1 MNDAGARRFAE
12 MPMDEGSNA
21 VAEKKQ
27 RLSIMALS
35 VSVSTILMVFK
46 FYSYWLTGSSA
57 ILSDALESII
67 NVVASGFALWSVLLA
82 SRPPDV
88 DHPYGHGKIEFFS
101 VGFEGALIVLAAGGI
116 FWAAL
121 PRIIAPR
128 ALPKL
133 DFGLLILLG
142 TALVN
147 LWLGKTLVR
156 TGERTRSMAISAD
169 GKHILTDV
177 YTTAGVLV
185 GLFLVR
191 QTGWYFLDGAVAC
204 VVAANILFIGARL
217 VFESSSRLMDASDPE
232 LLDQIS
238 AIIAQNRKPLWIDVH
253 RLRAWR
259 SGQQIYID
267 FHIILPREL
276 SLEDAHREVMEIEQ
290 LLKTQLPGVGD
301 AMIHAEPCI
310 GPECSICLREPCRIR
325 RQAFFQQPSWCR
337 KEVAY
342 PGAADS
348 EHETDPAKNES
359 GRKFTRARSD

>member
-1 MNDAGARRFAE
+1 M
-12 MPMDEGSNA
+12 
-21 VAEKKQ
+21 
-27 RLSIMALS
+27 MALS
-35 VSVSTILMVFK
+35 VSVSALLMVLK

-82 SRPPDV
+82 SKPPDV

-116 FWAAL
+116 FWEAL
-121 PRIIAPR
+121 PKIIEPR

-147 LWLGKTLVR
+147 LWLGKTLMR
-156 TGERTRSMAISAD
+156 TGRRTRSMAISAD
-169 GKHILTDV
+169 GRHILTDV
-177 YTTAGVLV
+177 YTTAGVLI

-204 VVAANILFIGARL
+204 IVAANILFIGARL
-217 VFESSSRLMDASDPE
+217 VFESSSRLMHAYDPE

-238 AIIAQNRKPLWIDVH
+238 AIIAQHRKPEWIDVH

-259 SGQQIYID
+259 SGQHIYID
-267 FHIILPREL
+267 FHLILPRDL

-290 LLKTQLPGVGD
+290 LLRARLPGMGD

-310 GPECSICLREPCRIR
+310 GPECRICSQELLPDSQSTVLRAAELVPQGRDL
-325 RQAFFQQPSWCR
+325 
-337 KEVAY
+337 
-342 PGAADS
+342 PGC
-348 EHETDPAKNES
+348 
-359 GRKFTRARSD
+359 GG